1 MADSYL
7 LVGAIDFGTTFSG
20 YAFSFRATESDA
32 DLHEKIRTNINWGAS
47 LGFQVKLLLDISNWK

>member
-47 LGFQVKLLLDISNWK
+47 LGFQVECPDHI